1 MSQNVYDRPDFF
13 EEYIKLSRQT
23 KGLDGASEWPDFK
36 QFIPDLQGKNFLDL
50 GCGFGWYC
58 RWARENGA
66 IEAKGIE
73 ISHNMLAKAKEFPEH
88 PTVTYERA
96 DLETLQLP
104 LNSYDVIFSS
114 LTLHYI
120 KRLPELVKTISQ
132 ALKPG
137 GSFVFSTEHPIWTAP
152 RNPQWIVD
160 ADGESV
166 WPLDG
171 YLTEGTRIR
180 NWLADGVEK
189 QHRTLATYLTILLD
203 AGLRL
208 EKIEEWGPG
217 IELIKEMP
225 QWANERKRPMF
236 FFVRAIKPQ

>member
-1 MSQNVYDRPDFF
+1 MSQNVYDRADFF
-13 EEYIKLSRQT
+13 NEYVKLPRQV
-23 KGLDGASEWPDFK
+23 KGLDGAFEWPDFK
-36 QFIPDLQGKNFLDL
+36 PFIPNIQGKNFLDL

-66 IEAKGIE
+66 LEAKGIE
-73 ISHNMLAKAKEFPEH
+73 ISERMLAKAKDFPSDKAI
-88 PTVTYERA
+88 TYERA
-96 DLETLQLP
+96 DLETLDLP
-104 LNSYDVIFSS
+104 PYTYDIIFSS

-120 KRLPELVKTISQ
+120 KRLPELVHTIAQS
-132 ALKPG
+132 LKPG
-137 GSFVFSTEHPIWTAP
+137 GSFVFSAEHPIWTAP
-152 RNPQWIVD
+152 KNPHWIVD
-160 ADGESV
+160 ADGESI

-203 AGLRL
+203 AGLQL
-208 EKIEEWGPG
+208 SKIEERGPG
-217 IELIKEMP
+217 VELIKEMP

-236 FFVRAIKPQ
+236 FFVRATKPL